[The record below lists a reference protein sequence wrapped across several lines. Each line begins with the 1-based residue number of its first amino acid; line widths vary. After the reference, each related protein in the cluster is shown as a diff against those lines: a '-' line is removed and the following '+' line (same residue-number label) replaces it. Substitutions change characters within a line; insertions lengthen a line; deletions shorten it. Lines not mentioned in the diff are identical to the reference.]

1 MEELEYAYQ
10 FKELLEN
17 SLKKLYR
24 PDLAIAFSGGLDSS
38 VMAKMMLNLG
48 FKFKAYVVGV
58 KGCKD
63 IVQAKKVSKE
73 IGLNLEV
80 IELTEAEI
88 EKAIPMQRDILL
100 ELYNKQP
107 AKELDVNAIPISY
120 NLPLYFVAKYS
131 KETNIFLSQG
141 PDEMLGGY
149 TRHLKLEK
157 TQALK
162 EMENNLQDFLNYGL
176 KQNILTGEH
185 FSKNF
190 IMPYLDE
197 KIIDFCLK
205 LPYELKIKDGI
216 RKHILRT
223 LALEIGLSHET
234 AFKPKRAAQY
244 GSGIIYTMKS
254 LAKKRK
260 VHISRY
266 IREC

>member
-1 MEELEYAYQ
+1 MKDLEYTSQ

-17 SLKKLYR
+17 SLRKLCQE
-24 PDLAIAFSGGLDSS
+24 DTAIAFSGGLDSS
-38 VMAKMMLNLG
+38 VMAKIMLNLG

-63 IVQAKKVSKE
+63 IAQAKKVSKE
-73 IGLNLEV
+73 IGLNLGV
-80 IELTEAEI
+80 IELTQAEI
-88 EKAIPMQRDILL
+88 EEAIPIERDILL
-100 ELYNKQP
+100 KLYHKNP
-107 AKELDVNAIPISY
+107 IKELDVNAVPISY

-131 KETNIFLSQG
+131 QESNIFLSQG

-149 TRHLKLEK
+149 ARHLKLGK
-157 TQALK
+157 NQAQEEIRK
-162 EMENNLQDFLNYGL
+162 NTRDFLEYGAN
-176 KQNILTGEH
+176 QNIITGAH
-185 FSKNF
+185 FFKKF
-190 IMPYLDE
+190 IMPYLD
-197 KIIDFCLK
+197 KSIIDFCLK
-205 LPYELKIKDGI
+205 LPYEFKIKDGI
-216 RKHILRT
+216 RKHILRA

-244 GSGIIYTMKS
+244 GSGIIYIMKA